1 MRKLKLDKGG
11 VLGLDIAKSFLIVIL
26 TLGVVAF
33 ASVVAI
39 TQLNSSTDLGTG
51 SLATN
56 QTTSILNNISGGVTS
71 FFSNAGS
78 WFALLAVVII
88 ILIVS
93 VVIVAVNRFGSRS
106 V

>member
-1 MRKLKLDKGG
+1 MKMRKLKLDNKG
-11 VLGLDIAKSFLIVIL
+11 VLGLDIAKSFIIAIL
-26 TLGVVAF
+26 TLGVIAF
-33 ASVVAI
+33 AIVIAMA
-39 TQLNSSTDLGTG
+39 QLNSSSVSTTD
-51 SLATN
+51 
-56 QTTSILNNISGGVTS
+56 TTSIFGNISGGVTS

-93 VVIVAVNRFGSRS
+93 VVIVAVNRFGGST